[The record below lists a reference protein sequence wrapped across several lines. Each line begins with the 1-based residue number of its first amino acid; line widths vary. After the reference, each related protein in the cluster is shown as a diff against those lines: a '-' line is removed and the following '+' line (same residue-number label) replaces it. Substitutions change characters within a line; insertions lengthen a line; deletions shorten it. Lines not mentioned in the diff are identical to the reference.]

1 MFQALNQIFMKTRI
15 FTFLLAVCTLTAFQL
30 NAITVTVGAS
40 GTYPSISAAIVG
52 VGKIS
57 EPLIIELTTDYAQ
70 TTDDISAID
79 GASSTNTVTIRPQGT
94 LTVAGNDTIA
104 GYVWKIDGC
113 QFVTIDGRVN
123 GEGSPV
129 LTLRADTCVGNTFST
144 AGHLR
149 KTSALRI
156 TNSSQ
161 VTIQYL
167 NLKGATNENYKSSGT
182 TNAPTMGVVTFAAG
196 CNNVT
201 LDHCDVGPLDNIIGT
216 PTVSI
221 LSLGSSVAPN
231 SNIIISNNNI
241 YDYYPYDMNKN
252 TTIPSTGVGVLM
264 YDYNSNCT
272 VSGNSFYKTYEH
284 SYLGFTNN
292 NNARTSA
299 IAIVNTSETGYGF
312 VVKNNFI
319 GGSAPN
325 CGGTHYT
332 ADIRNNT
339 SFNAIYLSTSTS
351 GISRIY
357 GNTIKNL
364 MILNHSQ
371 VAQLYQ
377 SSGIF
382 INGGKVVTG
391 ITEAATV
398 APNIIGDMSPSSVGA
413 SASIKYC
420 PTNNNAAFSGIV
432 YNSLAGGDVIIANN
446 QIGGVTVNL
455 FKDYTTI
462 RSGSFVGINIFGTA
476 ASTILIDQNQ
486 IGNNAIGVAP
496 TSMSIQ
502 NFLSRSN
509 YGINV
514 NPALNSATSL
524 TISNNK
530 INNIY
535 HAQQTTTQTYN
546 HGIWV
551 HTAVLCPVAITGNEI
566 RDMVFTNGRVN
577 DTPINWGGAIFC
589 GAQNNSTISGNSIYN
604 ISGLDAASTNVIGI
618 QLNPTISTANMNVF
632 SNQIYNLSSNVTRKL
647 GQYGTGCNGIL
658 VSGAGGGLQPT
669 LNVYNNMIRLGY
681 DRSGNAD
688 MLATNYIGIRDTLIA
703 SDLCKVN
710 YIGNTIYIGGSNVAL
725 SDSISSIG
733 ICIATS
739 STVNPTRTVKN
750 NLIVNARS
758 NTTGSGAP
766 AYKIK
771 NAVNASGVGH
781 YAIGTGGSATA
792 LTNFISNNND
802 YVAYGTGGVL
812 GRFTS
817 KAEAVDLAAIQSY
830 TGGDLQSIADLSPI
844 FIDATGA
851 IPDLHLNQ
859 TNYNYN
865 EGLKFAAVLPAP
877 FNVDF
882 DGNPRHET
890 NPTIGSDEYTG
901 FVTGVSKNGVSN
913 QIILVKGNDITIY
926 NTSPGR
932 VISVYNL
939 NGQNVKQL
947 LSNDGTT
954 SFSLQ
959 KGVYMIKVNNEVSKI
974 VI

>member
-1 MFQALNQIFMKTRI
+1 MKTKI
-15 FTFLLAVCTLTAFQL
+15 FTFLLAVCMLTAFQAK
-30 NAITVTVGAS
+30 AITVTVGAT
-40 GTYPSISAAIVG
+40 GTYTSISAAIAG
-52 VGKIS
+52 VGTIT
-57 EPLIIELTTDYAQ
+57 EPLVIELTTDYAQ
-70 TTDDISAID
+70 TSDDITAID
-79 GASSTNTVTIRPQGT
+79 GASATNTVTIRPQGA

-104 GYVWKIDGC
+104 GYVWKIDGS

-149 KTSALRI
+149 RTTALRV
-156 TNSSQ
+156 TNSSNIS
-161 VTIQYL
+161 VQYL
-167 NLKGATNENYKSSGT
+167 NFKGATNENYKSSGT
-182 TNAPTMGVVTFAAG
+182 TVAPTMGVVTFAAG
-196 CNNVT
+196 CTNVT
-201 LDHCDVGPLDNIIGT
+201 FDHCDVGPLDNVIGT
-216 PTVSI
+216 PTVSV
-221 LSLGSSVAPN
+221 LSLGSSTAPN

-299 IAIVNTSETGYGF
+299 IAIVNISETGYGF

-325 CGGTHYT
+325 CGGSHYT

-339 SFNAIYLSTSTS
+339 SFNAIYLSTSSS
-351 GISRIY
+351 GISRVY
-357 GNTIKNL
+357 GNTIQNL

-371 VAQLYQ
+371 VAQTYQ

-398 APNIIGDMSPSSVGA
+398 APNVIGNMSPAAVGA
-413 SASIKYC
+413 NASIKYC
-420 PTNNNAAFSGIV
+420 PTNTNAAFSGII

-462 RSGSFVGINIFGTA
+462 RTGSFVGINILGTA

-486 IGNNAIGVAP
+486 IGNNAIGVEP

-514 NPALNSATSL
+514 NPALNAATSL

-589 GAQNNSTISGNSIYN
+589 GAQSVSTISGNSIFN

-618 QLNPTISTANMNVF
+618 QLNPTVNAAVMNVF
-632 SNQIYNLSSNVTRKL
+632 SNNIYNLSSNKTRKI
-647 GQYGTGCNGIL
+647 GANGTGCNGIL
-658 VSGAGGGLQPT
+658 THATGALTPT

-688 MLATNYIGIRDTLIA
+688 ALATGYIGIRDSVMSTSSSA
-703 SDLCKVN
+703 VAN
-710 YIGNTIYIGGSNVAL
+710 YYGNTIYIGGSNVAL
-725 SDSISSIG
+725 SDTIFSMG
-733 ICIATS
+733 ICFASASSATR
-739 STVNPTRTVKN
+739 NVKN
-750 NLIVNARS
+750 NLIVNSRS
-758 NTTGSGAP
+758 NTGGSGAP
-766 AYKIK
+766 AFRIQSAA
-771 NAVNASGVGH
+771 NAAGIGH
-781 YAIGTGGSATA
+781 YAIGTGGSSTG
-792 LTNFISNNND
+792 LSNFISNNND
-802 YVAYGTGGVL
+802 YVANGVGGVL

-817 KAEAVDLAAIQSY
+817 KAEAADLAAIQGY
-830 TGGDLQSIADLSPI
+830 TSGDLQSINVNPLFVNANG
-844 FIDATGA
+844 AT
-851 IPDLHLNQ
+851 PDLHLDQ
-859 TNYNYN
+859 TNYNAN
-865 EGLKFAAVLPAP
+865 EGLKYAAVLPAP
-877 FNVDF
+877 FNVDL
-882 DGNPRHET
+882 DGDTRHET
-890 NPTIGSDEYTG
+890 SPTIGGDEYTG
-901 FVTGVSKNGVSN
+901 MVTALNLTECHAL
-913 QIILVKGNDITIY
+913 IISVNENDVVIHNTASGNLV
-926 NTSPGR
+926 
-932 VISVYNL
+932 SVYNL

-947 LSNDGTT
+947 LSNQGTT
-954 SFSLQ
+954 SFKLGRGIYIV
-959 KGVYMIKVNNEVSKI
+959 KIENKISKI